1 MHRHAPC
8 VVLAQTSERPS
19 GHHNKAAVEH
29 SLCPKMLF
37 IARLVCFALVG
48 RVAAIRL
55 VTTAQLPGVP
65 PSQATDFLATPANWP
80 KVVLSSH
87 SVKGVDGV
95 DVTQPLQP
103 GGEVDEIFGL
113 PPILPLRVRWQCTAA
128 VDETANGGSAG
139 LTFASPTG
147 LEGIAT
153 NCGMAFEVTSD
164 GAGGSAV
171 ELAMTYD
178 PSSPLARLA
187 APVLVVDNALALK
200 FLLKRNMRGTGS
212 E

>member
-1 MHRHAPC
+1 MRLPRVAKLVC
-8 VVLAQTSERPS
+8 QQSASRRARRS
-19 GHHNKAAVEH
+19 SSSVEL
-29 SLCPKMLF
+29 SVEACPKMLF

-48 RVAAIRL
+48 RVAALRL

-87 SVKGVDGV
+87 SVKGVGGV
-95 DVTQPLQP
+95 DVMQPLQP

-113 PPILPLRVRWQCTAA
+113 PPILPLRVRWTCTAA
-128 VDETANGGSAG
+128 ERGRS

-153 NCGMAFEVTSD
+153 NCGMAFEVASD

-200 FLLKRNMRGTGS
+200 FLLQRSMRGTGS

>member
-1 MHRHAPC
+1 M
-8 VVLAQTSERPS
+8 SE
-19 GHHNKAAVEH
+19 
-29 SLCPKMLF
+29 
-37 IARLVCFALVG
+37 
-48 RVAAIRL
+48 
-55 VTTAQLPGVP
+55 
-65 PSQATDFLATPANWP
+65 
-80 KVVLSSH
+80 KVVEPAREAKAVGEYIAACHESWRAYHES
-87 SVKGVDGV
+87 KA
-95 DVTQPLQP
+95 T

-147 LEGIAT
+147 LEGIAS